1 MRNYFYSRL
10 LSIASLFGVI
20 GVSIGAFAAHFLKSR
35 IDLSD
40 LDVIKTG
47 VLYLFI
53 HTLAILAV
61 VLLGRADQDSRL
73 LKSSGILF
81 LTGVILFSGS
91 LFLIATQSLSGLNLG
106 YFGIVTPVGG
116 LCFITGWM
124 LLLFY
129 SITNRT

>member
-10 LSIASLFGVI
+10 LSIASIFGII
-20 GVSIGAFAAHFLKSR
+20 GVSFGAFAAHFLKSR
-35 IDLSD
+35 IAAGD
-40 LDVIKTG
+40 LDVLKTG

-61 VLLGRADQDSRL
+61 VLLGREDKESRL
-73 LKSSGILF
+73 LKSSGLLF

-91 LFLIATQSLSGLNLG
+91 LFLLSTQSLSGINLS

-116 LCFITGWM
+116 LCFIIGWI
-124 LLLFY
+124 LLLLY
-129 SITNRT
+129 SFSNRT